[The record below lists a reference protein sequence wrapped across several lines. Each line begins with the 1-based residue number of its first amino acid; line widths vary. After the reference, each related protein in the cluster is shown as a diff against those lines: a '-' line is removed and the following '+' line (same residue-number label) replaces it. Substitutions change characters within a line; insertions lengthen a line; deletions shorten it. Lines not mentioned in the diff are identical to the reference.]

1 MSEGTKKERGRGI
14 GRTDT
19 KKKMETT
26 ARDGR
31 EQAGKLIL
39 YGNTVSFLKL

>member
-1 MSEGTKKERGRGI
+1 VRGQKKKEGGESGEQI
-14 GRTDT
+14 Q
-19 KKKMETT
+19 KKMETT
-26 ARDGR
+26 VRDGR